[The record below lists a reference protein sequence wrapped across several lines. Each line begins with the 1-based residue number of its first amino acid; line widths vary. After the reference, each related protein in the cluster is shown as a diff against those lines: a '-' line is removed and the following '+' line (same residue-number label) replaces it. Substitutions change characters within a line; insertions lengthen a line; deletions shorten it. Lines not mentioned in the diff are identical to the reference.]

1 MAADGGNREES
12 LGPPFF
18 PEEELLGYTESH
30 LGMSTVT
37 LATVLRRRSD
47 VRYRRIEGEAVVLR
61 QSAAE
66 VLVLNE
72 VGASV
77 LDLADGEHSVGEW
90 IAALSGEYATDR
102 EELARDVLTFAGELQ
117 EAGMLEEVLAEKA
130 P

>member
-1 MAADGGNREES
+1 
-12 LGPPFF
+12 
-18 PEEELLGYTESH
+18 
-30 LGMSTVT
+30 MSDINSS
-37 LATVLRRRSD
+37 TVLRRRSD

-77 LDLADGEHSVGEW
+77 LDLADGERPVGEW
-90 IAALSGEYATDR
+90 IEILAAEYDADPET
-102 EELARDVLTFAGELQ
+102 LAAEVLEFAGELR
-117 EAGMLEEVLAEKA
+117 EAGLLETVAKDGE

>member
-1 MAADGGNREES
+1 MNAIT
-12 LGPPFF
+12 P
-18 PEEELLGYTESH
+18 
-30 LGMSTVT
+30 
-37 LATVLRRRSD
+37 ATVLQRPRD

-77 LDLADGEHSVGEW
+77 LDLADGRRSVGEW
-90 IAALSGEYATDR
+90 IAAL
-102 EELARDVLTFAGELQ
+102 ARDYEGDPATLADDVLAFAAEAA
-117 EAGMLEEVLAEKA
+117 EAGLLEPV

>member
-1 MAADGGNREES
+1 MRDIT
-12 LGPPFF
+12 P
-18 PEEELLGYTESH
+18 
-30 LGMSTVT
+30 
-37 LATVLRRRSD
+37 ATVLKRRSD

-77 LDLADGEHSVGEW
+77 LDLADGERSVGDW
-90 IAALSGEYATDR
+90 IDALKGEYEGDSAA
-102 EELARDVLTFAGELQ
+102 LARDVLAFAAELA
-117 EAGMLEEVLAEKA
+117 EAGLLEPLPLEGE

>member
-1 MAADGGNREES
+1 
-12 LGPPFF
+12 
-18 PEEELLGYTESH
+18 
-30 LGMSTVT
+30 MSDINSS
-37 LATVLRRRSD
+37 TVLRRRSD

-77 LDLADGEHSVGEW
+77 LDLADGERPVGEW
-90 IAALSGEYATDR
+90 IEILAAEYDADPET
-102 EELARDVLTFAGELQ
+102 LAADVLEFAGELQ
-117 EAGMLEEVLAEKA
+117 EAGLLETVAEDRE

>member
-1 MAADGGNREES
+1 MNA
-12 LGPPFF
+12 
-18 PEEELLGYTESH
+18 
-30 LGMSTVT
+30 VT
-37 LATVLRRRSD
+37 LSTVLRRRSD

-90 IAALSGEYATDR
+90 IEALRGEYEADP
-102 EELARDVLTFAGELQ
+102 EELARDVLAFAGELR
-117 EAGMLEEVLAEKA
+117 EAGMLEEVSEEQEL
-130 P
+130 